1 MPTKYYISH
10 SDLSNLK
17 GIWLYDD
24 AVNYAENQIVL
35 DPTDGILYRCR
46 KAIITGTDTPPPS
59 PHADTNHEYWEPVTT
74 ETEFKILETEPSV
87 SDLAEDEI
95 AFVAPTN
102 VDSAFVILT
111 EEPTTSTLAEGQIAF
126 VVEA

>member
-1 MPTKYYISH
+1 MSTKYYISH

-35 DPTDGILYRCR
+35 DSTDGILYKCK
-46 KAIITGTDTPPPS
+46 KAIDSGTATPPPNTDS
-59 PHADTNHEYWEPVTT
+59 NNEYWEPIVT
-74 ETEFKILETEPSV
+74 ETEFKILETEPTT
-87 SDLAEDEI
+87 SDIAEGEV
-95 AFVAPTN
+95 AFVAPAN
-102 VDSAFVILT
+102 IDSAFVILT

-126 VVEA
+126 VIEA